1 MGKDKKKKKFTWK
14 RLGYR
19 LSGNF
24 IISFLTPLVGA
35 NVVGVEFYQTIYL
48 SLIASLIVTGIV
60 FGRELEK
67 RGKSS

>member
-1 MGKDKKKKKFTWK
+1 MGKKKKKLKWK
-14 RLGYR
+14 RLAYR

-35 NVVGVEFYQTIYL
+35 NLVGVEFYQTVYL

-67 RGKSS
+67 RGKPS